1 MNYYDVDEETLNS
14 KTRKAEIVQIRHF
27 IVYMIRYELG
37 LTFREISDILN
48 KENSTIIRN
57 FQTISDRIMRDKMLQ
72 LEIQDIKKLNCDEV
86 MNKFSQYNISFPKE
100 VTKHDVSYVLHMF
113 LSDYGN
119 LNIQENVLL
128 KLVYN
133 YIIDPDYPILNGK
146 TFAEWKLNNC
156 YPNIKKNKNKQAIK
170 RNLFSLFI
178 Y

>member
-1 MNYYDVDEETLNS
+1 MKRKIIEKIYKIVNTGNEQSMHQLTKLLAKCITKAGKDAEFLCMDLHIIEKGFHFDEHYLEHALY
-14 KTRKAEIVQIRHF
+14 EI
-27 IVYMIRYELG
+27 G
-37 LTFREISDILN
+37 S
-48 KENSTIIRN
+48 
-57 FQTISDRIMRDKMLQ
+57 
-72 LEIQDIKKLNCDEV
+72 KKLNCDEV

-146 TFAEWKLNNC
+146 AFAEWKLNNG